1 MSSEGQTSPGTTLLR
16 PAPSYPSFSLGM
28 EGPLSPLRELGPK
41 SGSGYRSGL
50 RGGKGPGLRLTL
62 TSACSVTRP
71 GGLHAPTTVRRTRAR
86 PTPDGLQT
94 PFPAPHFSMPLLR
107 PSARNPG
114 EFQLLTALL
123 EGVSTVF
130 RPRSQAAASTP
141 SAAFGNP
148 AKSYWAGSR
157 LRQRNVSPPFSG
169 PPPRPFGYS

>member
-1 MSSEGQTSPGTTLLR
+1 MSSEGRTSPGTTLLR
-16 PAPSYPSFSLGM
+16 PAPPYPNFLLGM

-41 SGSGYRSGL
+41 SGSGYGFGSGL

-62 TSACSVTRP
+62 TSACSVTSP
-71 GGLHAPTTVRRTRAR
+71 GGLRAPTTVRRTRAR

-94 PFPAPHFSMPLLR
+94 PSPAPHFSTPLLR

-114 EFQLLTALL
+114 DFQLLTTLLGRVSAL
-123 EGVSTVF
+123 F
-130 RPRSQAAASTP
+130 RLRSQAAAPTP

-169 PPPRPFGYS
+169 PPPRHFG